1 MPNADGDNQVIFE
14 KIEDYVSS
22 NKNAYVF
29 ISLGHVRYLSCLA
42 QVDAIVGNS
51 SSGLHEAQVS
61 EKQQLI
67 LEIDKKEES
76 SLKA

>member
-14 KIEDYVSS
+14 KIEENVSS

-51 SSGLHEAQVS
+51 SSGLKAPSFRKATINIGDRQ
-61 EKQQLI
+61 
-67 LEIDKKEES
+67 KEES